1 MAVRKFKAG
10 DRVQQKSGGPVM
22 EVIKYAMDHL
32 PLGGE
37 TYSDHHVVCAWYDEI
52 KNTTSRFL
60 TSAPCLRWIHI
71 LEGTTEA
78 EPGRFPF
85 QQVCFP
91 ILIAVM
97 EGGLCRRPAR
107 SLHRVQ

>member
-37 TYSDHHVVCAWYDEI
+37 TYSDHHVVCAWYDEN
-52 KNTTSRFL
+52 KEHHEQVFDQRALFEVDT
-60 TSAPCLRWIHI
+60 H
-71 LEGTTEA
+71 
-78 EPGRFPF
+78 PG
-85 QQVCFP
+85 
-91 ILIAVM
+91 
-97 EGGLCRRPAR
+97 GHHG
-107 SLHRVQ
+107 S